1 MNTFIL
7 IFLAITM
14 NGGVG
19 MNVHQSTFPTLE
31 LCDHYAESEFLS
43 NTDDWIELDK
53 TYNFY
58 NSKYTMRVKDSV
70 NGDMRV
76 YYSCVEKK
84 QECGWF
90 WPCENEQENKNKI
103 NPNQFLTYPQWHDKT
118 SSE

>member
-19 MNVHQSTFPTLE
+19 MNVHQTTFPTLE
-31 LCDHYAESEFLS
+31 LCDHYAESEFL
-43 NTDDWIELDK
+43 NTSDWIELDK

-90 WPCENEQENKNKI
+90 WPCEKNENNKNKI

-118 SSE
+118 SKD